1 MPRFGHVR
9 HASRLAAVV
18 AAATFVSAVDQS
30 RVHAQE
36 APRPAAAAQPAPAG
50 PPRPPQYTS
59 PEVAA
64 DGKVTFRIHAP
75 NAQAVRVSGSDIQ
88 GLTREAAQMTKGDD
102 GIWQVTV
109 STPEPGS
116 YRYNF
121 DVDGVATI
129 DLRNPATSE
138 SFNNTW
144 SVVHV
149 AGNKQWDTTDVPHG
163 ALSRVT
169 YRSTSLGQFRRMHVY
184 TPPGY
189 ETSTATYPVFYLLH
203 GAGDSDE
210 SWTSVGRANFI
221 LDSLIAARK
230 ATPMIVVMTAGHIRG
245 SAQMMGASATEAFV
259 NDFMKDVKPYIES
272 HYRVSKGR
280 ANTAIAGLSM
290 GGGQTL
296 NVAIPHLEQF
306 AYVGVYSSGLLGGFP
321 ELSLRPPGAP
331 PAPPI
336 RMGPTADEWTKLH
349 AAKLGDPALRKGLLL
364 WFATGKDD
372 FLLTTT
378 QATVGMFE
386 KLGFTPVYR
395 QTDGGHTWINWRH
408 YLAEFVPQLFK
419 GTAPSSA
426 RR

>member
-1 MPRFGHVR
+1 MRRFGR
-9 HASRLAAVV
+9 LRPASRFVAVLAA
-18 AAATFVSAVDQS
+18 AAFVSGLAQS
-30 RVHAQE
+30 PLLAQE
-36 APRPAAAAQPAPAG
+36 AARPAAAQPAPAG
-50 PPRPPQYTS
+50 PPRPPQYVS
-59 PEVAA
+59 PEVGA
-64 DGKVTFRIHAP
+64 DGRVTFRIHAP

-88 GLTREAAQMTKGDD
+88 GLTREAAQMTKGAS
-102 GIWQVTV
+102 GIWEVTV

-149 AGNKQWDTTDVPHG
+149 PGGKPWDTTDIPHG
-163 ALSRVT
+163 ALAEVT
-169 YRSTSLGQFRRMHVY
+169 YRSTSLGVFRRLHVY

-189 ETSTATYPVFYLLH
+189 EKGTTAYPVFYLLH
-203 GAGDSDE
+203 GAGDSDD

-221 LDSLIAARK
+221 LDSLIASK
-230 ATPMIVVMTAGHIRG
+230 QATPMIVVMPAGHIRKEG
-245 SAQMMGASATEAFV
+245 AQVMGAAAMQDFV
-259 NDFMKDVKPYIES
+259 NDFMTDVKPFVES
-272 HYRVSKGR
+272 HYRVLKGR

-290 GGGQTL
+290 GGWQTL
-296 NVAIPHLEQF
+296 NVAIPHLDQF
-306 AYVGVYSSGLLGGFP
+306 AYLGVYSSGLIGGFP
-321 ELSLRPPGAP
+321 ELSMRPPGAP
-331 PAPPI
+331 PAPPV
-336 RMGPTADEWTKLH
+336 RMGPTADEWTKQH
-349 AAKLGDPALRKGLLL
+349 AAKLGDPALKKGLLL

-395 QTDGGHTWINWRH
+395 QTDGGHTWIKWRH
-408 YLAEFVPQLFK
+408 YLVEFVPQLFK
-419 GTAPSSA
+419 GAAPSSA
-426 RR
+426 QR